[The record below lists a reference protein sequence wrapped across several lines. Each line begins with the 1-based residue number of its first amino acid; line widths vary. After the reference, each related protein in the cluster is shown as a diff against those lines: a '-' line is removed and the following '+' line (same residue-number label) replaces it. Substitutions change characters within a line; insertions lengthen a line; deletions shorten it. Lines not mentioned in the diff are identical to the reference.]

1 VKYGLHVEDD
11 RHRHS
16 AMGAVV
22 QALPSYIRLH
32 ETGELAGRIKAVR
45 AILRDCTLCPR
56 HCHVNRLEGERGV
69 CRVGRLPMV
78 SSFSPHFGEERPL
91 VGRRGSG
98 TIFLTWCN
106 LRCVFCQNYDISHLG
121 TGEEV
126 AVEELGEMM
135 LSLWRQGC
143 HNINFVT
150 PSHQVA
156 QILAALPY
164 AVEKGLDVPLVYN
177 CGGYEEVVTL
187 RLLEGIFDIYMPDF
201 KYGESEIAQRYSG
214 APRYVETAKAALRE
228 MHRQV
233 GTLMLDERGIAVRGV
248 LIRHLVLPDGLA
260 GTRQVMRFIASELS
274 PDTYVNIMDQYHPCF
289 KAVDHHPL
297 NRRITT
303 EEFNEAMAIA
313 REEGLRRLEGLH

>member
-1 VKYGLHVEDD
+1 MNVEDD
-11 RHRHS
+11 RYRS
-16 AMGAVV
+16 IVMGSIV
-22 QALPSYIRLH
+22 QALPSYIRLY
-32 ETGELAGRIKAVR
+32 ESGELARRIEAVR

-69 CRVGRLPMV
+69 CRVGWLPMV
-78 SSFSPHFGEERPL
+78 SSSGPHFGEERPL

-121 TGEEV
+121 EGEEV

-135 LSLWRQGC
+135 VSLCRQGC

-150 PSHQVA
+150 PTHQVA
-156 QILAALPY
+156 QIVAALPY
-164 AVEKGLDVPLVYN
+164 AVERGLDVPLVYN
-177 CGGYEEVVTL
+177 CGGYEEMATL

-201 KYGESEIAQRYSG
+201 KYGDSETAKRYSG
-214 APRYVETAKAALRE
+214 APRYVETAEAALVE

-233 GTLMLDERGIAVRGV
+233 GTLIIDERGIAVRGLLV
-248 LIRHLVLPDGLA
+248 RHLVLPGGLA
-260 GTRQVMRFIASELS
+260 GTRQVMRFISRELS
-274 PDTYVNIMDQYHPCF
+274 PDTYVNIMDQYRPCF
-289 KAVDHHPL
+289 RAADYPPL

-303 EEFNEAMAIA
+303 DEFNEAIAIA
-313 REEGLRRLEGLH
+313 RQEGLRRLDGFP